1 MTAARDLHDNESD
14 VPTQI
19 GALWRSSGG
28 ANRADPVFHPSIGA
42 ATRARWALENTVRFT
57 RNKSTTVRTGEAP
70 KEIQMNSPEPFGDAP
85 ALGQDSKRR
94 LRRLIEAGIR
104 RVGHLV
110 GSFCRDEDL
119 GRR

>member
-1 MTAARDLHDNESD
+1 MKSSD
-14 VPTQI
+14 P
-19 GALWRSSGG
+19 L
-28 ANRADPVFHPSIGA
+28 FHPSIGA
-42 ATRARWALENTVRFT
+42 ATHARWALENTVRFT

>member
-1 MTAARDLHDNESD
+1 MANTPGSGRRTGDHRSNLGGRKRSAVGEDSD
-14 VPTQI
+14 
-19 GALWRSSGG
+19 R
-28 ANRADPVFHPSIGA
+28 PVFHPSIGA
-42 ATRARWALENTVRFT
+42 ATHARWALENTVRFT

-110 GSFCRDEDL
+110 GSFCRDEVL

>member
-1 MTAARDLHDNESD
+1 MAGVGRFRGWL
-14 VPTQI
+14 
-19 GALWRSSGG
+19 GAGKPCLYNQWRSFGG
-28 ANRADPVFHPSIGA
+28 VFRRDHLFHPSIGA
-42 ATRARWALENTVRFT
+42 ATHARWALENTVRFT